1 MGFIE
6 RIFGSM
12 IVMVFI
18 LVAGIVTFAKVS
30 QWLGSTGILSY
41 IISII
46 VMLIIGV
53 PLAILAG
60 KSLTSF
66 LGGFG
71 GGDDDD

>member
-12 IVMVFI
+12 IVLVFI

-53 PLAILAG
+53 PLAVIAG

-66 LGGFG
+66 LGDFG
-71 GGDDDD
+71 SSDDDD